1 MSGVGAPGEGGHLLL
16 IEDSDTQALQIRR
29 VLEQH
34 GFRVDR
40 AVSAE
45 AALERLNGTLPD
57 LVISDYHL
65 PGMSGGDLARAL
77 RLNMRTRIIPVLILT
92 EASEPDTERDGL
104 QSGADAYVPKS
115 ADQALIVLRIR
126 ALLRQRAGPP
136 PMDRVASVPGLADG
150 VGLFRRARILLVH
163 QRASGP
169 DREPLEAVLIR
180 DGHQVDIV
188 GDPDAAMA
196 AVDDP
201 AGPAVDCVVVD
212 LLATVFDGIGLCI
225 RLDELRRR
233 GPEGGIRGTAY
244 RILGLGHGDHN
255 GADPLTARAYLAGID
270 DVVSEAAGAEAVGLR
285 IRIVIRAK
293 LLQDESV
300 RIETDLRQRQA
311 ATDRAREEA
320 AANAAQ
326 AALAGALAAANA
338 ELAHANERLREAQ
351 GKLVQAAKMA
361 SLGELVAG
369 IAHEINNPLA
379 FILAHQG
386 TVERLLGQ
394 LAALPGLAAEPAAPK
409 LARARDRVGAMS
421 LGLRR
426 IQNLVLN
433 LRKFSRLDE
442 SEQQGVDV
450 PDAIETVLTLLT
462 HKLGTGITVTRRY
475 DAPRELLCQPALL
488 NQVIM
493 NIVGN
498 AADALNAEPAE
509 TAAASQRSDAVASRP
524 LDDAVALRP
533 PDAVASSG
541 LIDVRT
547 AIVDGFYA
555 ITISDNGPGVPEAL
569 RERVFEPFFTTKPVG
584 AGTGLGL
591 AIAYSVVQAHGGA
604 ILLDEAPGGGAR
616 FTVSVP
622 HLAPQGRSHASR
634 PDPGVPA

>member
-1 MSGVGAPGEGGHLLL
+1 MSAAQPPDRSQLLL
-16 IEDSDTQALQIRR
+16 VEDSDTQALQIRR
-29 VLEQH
+29 LLERH
-34 GFRVDR
+34 GFAVER
-40 AVSAE
+40 AASAE
-45 AALERLNGTLPD
+45 AALERLNGALPD
-57 LVISDYHL
+57 LVVSDYHL
-65 PGMSGGDLARAL
+65 PGMSGGELARAL
-77 RLNMRTRIIPVLILT
+77 RLNMRTRTIPVLILT
-92 EASEPDTERDGL
+92 EASEPGAERDGL

-115 ADQALIVLRIR
+115 ADPALIVLRIR
-126 ALLRQRAGPP
+126 ALLRQRAAPAADGAAPGPG
-136 PMDRVASVPGLADG
+136 VAGLAG
-150 VGLFRRARILLVH
+150 AGGLFRRAGILLVRDH
-163 QRASGP
+163 GGSAASLL
-169 DREPLEAVLIR
+169 LEALLRR
-180 DGHQVDIV
+180 DGHQVD
-188 GDPDAAMA
+188 GRDDPDAAMA
-196 AVDDP
+196 ALGDP

-212 LLATVFDGIGLCI
+212 LLAATFDGIGLCA
-225 RLDELRRR
+225 RLDAARHRGLARPEQAGAPGARAPEAGAGPADGVRRA
-233 GPEGGIRGTAY
+233 PY
-244 RILGLGHGDHN
+244 RIVGLGHGD
-255 GADPLTARAYLAGID
+255 GRGTDPLTARAYRAGID
-270 DVVSEAAGAEAVGLR
+270 DVVSEAAGAEAAALR
-285 IRIVIRAK
+285 IRILVRAK
-293 LLQDESV
+293 LLQDETA
-300 RIETDLRQRQA
+300 RIETDLLQRQA

-326 AALAGALAAANA
+326 AALAGALAA
-338 ELAHANERLREAQ
+338 ANERLREAQ

-394 LAALPGLAAEPAAPK
+394 LAALPALGDESAAPK

-421 LGLRR
+421 LGLKR

-442 SEQQGVDV
+442 SERQNVDV

-475 DAPRELLCQPALL
+475 EAPSELLCLPALL

-498 AADALNAEPAE
+498 AADALNAQPADDPAPMPAIAGPGVPDPGVAGVIDIH
-509 TAAASQRSDAVASRP
+509 TAAA
-524 LDDAVALRP
+524 
-533 PDAVASSG
+533 
-541 LIDVRT
+541 
-547 AIVDGFYA
+547 DGFYA

-604 ILLDEAPGGGAR
+604 ILLDAAPGGGAR

-622 HLAPQGRSHASR
+622 QPSAP
-634 PDPGVPA
+634 P

>member
-1 MSGVGAPGEGGHLLL
+1 MSGTSVAPEGGRLLL
-16 IEDSDTQALQIRR
+16 VEDSDTQALQIRR
-29 VLEQH
+29 ALERH
-34 GFRVDR
+34 GFRVER
-40 AVSAE
+40 AASAE
-45 AALERLNGTLPD
+45 AALERLNGSLPD

-65 PGMSGGDLARAL
+65 PGMSGGELARAV
-77 RLNMRTRIIPVLILT
+77 RLNVRTRTIPVLILT

-115 ADQALIVLRIR
+115 AAEALIVLRIR
-126 ALLRQRAGPP
+126 ALLRQRAGPAAA
-136 PMDRVASVPGLADG
+136 DRAAAGPGVSGLADG
-150 VGLFRRARILLVH
+150 VGLFRRARILVV
-163 QRASGP
+163 RGRDAAP
-169 DREPLEAVLIR
+169 RPLEALLRR
-180 DGHQVDIV
+180 DGHEVEGAD
-188 GDPDAAMA
+188 DAAAAMA
-196 AVDDP
+196 VLAE
-201 AGPAVDCVVVD
+201 AGGPAVDCVVVD
-212 LLATVFDGIGLCI
+212 LLAGSFDGIDLCA
-225 RLDELRRR
+225 RLDAMRRR
-233 GPEGGIRGTAY
+233 GPPPAEGEAGPPSW
-244 RILGLGHGDHN
+244 RILGLGHGDRH
-255 GADPLTARAYLAGID
+255 GTDPLTARAYLAGID
-270 DVVSEAAGAEAVGLR
+270 DVVSEATGAEAVALR
-285 IRIVIRAK
+285 IRIVVRAK
-293 LLQDESV
+293 LLQDETA

-326 AALAGALAAANA
+326 AALAGALAQANA

-386 TVERLLGQ
+386 TVDRLLGQ
-394 LAALPGLAAEPAAPK
+394 LASLPGLDGEAAAPK

-421 LGLRR
+421 LGLKR

-442 SEQQGVDV
+442 SEHQAVDV

-475 DAPRELLCQPALL
+475 EAPSELLCQPALL

-498 AADALNAEPAE
+498 AADALNAHAADEPAAAPGIVDIR
-509 TAAASQRSDAVASRP
+509 TAAA
-524 LDDAVALRP
+524 
-533 PDAVASSG
+533 
-541 LIDVRT
+541 
-547 AIVDGFYA
+547 DGFYA
-555 ITISDNGPGVPEAL
+555 ITISDNGPGVPETL

-604 ILLDEAPGGGAR
+604 ILLDAAPGGGAR

-622 HLAPQGRSHASR
+622 QGAPSPPAAS
-634 PDPGVPA
+634 A